1 MATKAQIKASRKYD
15 DKTYKKYQV
24 RLRKNEDKELIEFIE
39 NHKEKHGM
47 SNLFR
52 AGLELLRQEL
62 NQ

>member
-39 NHKEKHGM
+39 KNKDNHGM
-47 SNLFR
+47 SNVFR
-52 AGLELLRQEL
+52 TALEFFLE
-62 NQ
+62 NQK

>member
-39 NHKEKHGM
+39 KNKDKHGM
-47 SNLFR
+47 SNVFR
-52 AGLELLRQEL
+52 TALEFFLE
-62 NQ
+62 NQK